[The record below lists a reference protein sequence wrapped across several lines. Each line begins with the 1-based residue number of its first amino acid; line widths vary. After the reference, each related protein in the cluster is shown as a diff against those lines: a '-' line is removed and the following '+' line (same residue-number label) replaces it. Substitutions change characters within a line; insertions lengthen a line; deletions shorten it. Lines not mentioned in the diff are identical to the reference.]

1 MMQRL
6 KQPDAFLIGFAA
18 PILALFGILMVS
30 LNQVFVGAFGHGMTG
45 NLFFVAP
52 LAAFFFVNA
61 IFIAPLLNIVI
72 SLYMRSKIGLNLFQ
86 KIVLLFNGV
95 WFVIWCTILLWL
107 R

>member
-45 NLFFVAP
+45 NLFFLAP

-61 IFIAPLLNIVI
+61 IIYCTPVEYCYK
-72 SLYMRSKIGLNLFQ
+72 SLYAFENRAQLVSKNSAPF
-86 KIVLLFNGV
+86 
-95 WFVIWCTILLWL
+95 
-107 R
+107 